1 MAGLSKYG
9 RREWIGGIV
18 ILESAMAAVI
28 LGAVFVSPW
37 LIVLVVGVGL
47 LQAWLVLFFRDP
59 ERTCPA
65 GEHLLVAPADGRVT
79 DLTPIGAGSELGCD
93 GMRIGVFMSVFDV
106 HVNRAP
112 AEGVVESIDHR
123 PGSFLDARRPDASE
137 RNEATTIRLR
147 CSHDGREMPLVV
159 RQVAGKVAR
168 RIVTD
173 LEVGRRVRRAE
184 RIGMIKFG
192 SRVEV
197 LVPREMIGE
206 VRVEIG
212 TRTRA
217 GETVLLETRSEP
229 T

>member
-1 MAGLSKYG
+1 MAGLTKYG

-18 ILESAMAAVI
+18 VLEIAMAAAIV
-28 LGAVFVSPW
+28 GAVLLSPW
-37 LIVLVVGVGL
+37 LVVLVAAVGA

-65 GEHLLVAPADGRVT
+65 GDHLLIAPADGRVT
-79 DLTPIGAGSELGCD
+79 DLNPIGAGSELGRD
-93 GMRIGVFMSVFDV
+93 GLRIGIFMSVFDV

-112 AEGVVESIDHR
+112 IDGVVESIDHR
-123 PGSFLDARRPDASE
+123 PGSFLDARSPDASS
-137 RNEATTIRLR
+137 RNESTTIRLR
-147 CSHDGREMPLVV
+147 CPHGDAELPVVV
-159 RQVAGKVAR
+159 RQIAGKVAR

-173 LEVGRRVRRAE
+173 LEVGGRVRRGE

-192 SRVEV
+192 SRLEV

-212 TRTRA
+212 DRTRA
-217 GETVLLETRSEP
+217 GETVLMATRSEA